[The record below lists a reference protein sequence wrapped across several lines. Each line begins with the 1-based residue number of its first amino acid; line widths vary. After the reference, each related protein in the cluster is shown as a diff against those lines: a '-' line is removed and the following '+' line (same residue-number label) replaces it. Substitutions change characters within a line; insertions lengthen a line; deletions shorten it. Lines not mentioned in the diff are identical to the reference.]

1 MNESS
6 IIYLAVNKLERLL
19 KEDSSVTL
27 MDARTAEEFAAG
39 HVPGAINVPIVDLAD
54 YAQMH
59 RNTSEC
65 IVTTMCGSTG
75 RGEKASTILHSHG
88 MANVQVMKG
97 GLKAWR
103 EAGFPIAQCRKKTV

>member
-1 MNESS
+1 MNENSTTYVVVS
-6 IIYLAVNKLERLL
+6 DMERLL

-27 MDARTAEEFAAG
+27 IDARTSEEFAAG
-39 HVPGAINVPIVDLAD
+39 HVPGAINVPIADLAG
-54 YAQMH
+54 YAKTC
-59 RNTSEC
+59 RNTSED

-103 EAGFPIAQCRKKTV
+103 EAGFPIT